1 MNNPFF
7 EKWISAARPCAHRHT
22 ASGWIYCTSVLAVWL
37 RFGYT
42 NANRTNPL
50 DSFFGRKPV
59 AEPLRCVPAN
69 RIVAG
74 WDFSTG
80 AVKCLAFDLDGNKL
94 AEVRLP
100 TDLWTESGVS
110 ELNLMQLE
118 GQAMASLRAL
128 GAQLGEH
135 GAARWV
141 AGGISATHHTAGRID
156 ANAVQVRRAICWN
169 DHSLAP
175 YHARGLERLG
185 GQEKVIQSVGG
196 LWAIRYT
203 LTHLVKDEECLPLED
218 WKRTKRMLPHGPLAA
233 GFLTGNFDAISVSAA
248 ASTGIMNLKSCKWSR
263 FMLGALQDPKMRQ
276 LAWKQ
281 LPKIVDA
288 NEPLGELKHLPWLER
303 DTRRNT
309 AVLGHARSHAATSMG
324 PRQVRPPSIRGR
336 EKKQPAVPLIF
347 PTLDDQAAGL
357 VGGGAVDAGQVAIIL
372 GNSAVINS
380 SSSRLPT
387 STRLDAMR
395 LNWGPYLW
403 MRCYNNGAQFLDRV
417 LGPRPD
423 WEQLERAA
431 RACPPGA
438 EGTMVLPFTAPE
450 PSLGVSKPRLE
461 WVPKE
466 PSEAG
471 KKFRASLEALAY
483 LIALGVREH
492 EAAGQKITRITVSGG
507 IARSELMCEILATV
521 LERPLERSQSSEGP
535 ALGAAVT
542 TLAAYESYQRKVR
555 NIDAP
560 YTVAD
565 AVAQLVKFRAPAA
578 PNPAWQQAY
587 REGLRIFEQRL

>member
-1 MNNPFF
+1 M
-7 EKWISAARPCAHRHT
+7 
-22 ASGWIYCTSVLAVWL
+22 
-37 RFGYT
+37 
-42 NANRTNPL
+42 
-50 DSFFGRKPV
+50 
-59 AEPLRCVPAN
+59 AEPLRRTPADG
-69 RIVAG
+69 IVAG

-100 TDLWTESGVS
+100 TDLWTEGGVS

-118 GQAMASLRAL
+118 GQAMASLRVL
-128 GAQLGEH
+128 GAQLGPER
-135 GAARWV
+135 AARWL

-156 ANAVQVRRAICWN
+156 ANNVQVRRAICWN

-185 GQEKVIQSVGG
+185 GQEKVIQTVGG
-196 LWAIRYT
+196 PWAIRYT
-203 LTHLVKDEECLPLED
+203 LSHLVKDEECLPLED

-233 GFLTGNFDAISVSAA
+233 GYLTGRFGAISISAA
-248 ASTGIMNLKSCKWSR
+248 ASTGMLHLRSCKWSR
-263 FMLGALQDPKMRQ
+263 FMLGALQDPKLRQ

-281 LPKIVDA
+281 LPQIVDA

-303 DTRRNT
+303 QSICRGLDR
-309 AVLGHARSHAATSMG
+309 HPSSMG
-324 PRQVRPPSIRGR
+324 PRQMRSSSIRGR
-336 EKKQPAVPLIF
+336 ERKQEAGPLIF
-347 PTLDDQAAGL
+347 PTSDDQAAGL
-357 VGGGAVDAGQVAIIL
+357 VGGGAVDSGQMAVIL
-372 GNSAVINS
+372 GNSIVANS

-387 STRLDAMR
+387 SGTLDAMR

-417 LGPRPD
+417 LGSRPD
-423 WEQLERAA
+423 WERLEREA

-438 EGTMVLPFTAPE
+438 NGVRVLPFIAPE
-450 PSLGVSKPRLE
+450 PSLGVSAPRLE
-461 WVPKE
+461 WLPRE
-466 PSEAG
+466 PTEPG
-471 KKFRASLEALAY
+471 QKFRASLEALAY

-492 EAAGQKITRITVSGG
+492 EEAGQKITRITVSGG

-521 LERPLERSQSSEGP
+521 LNRPLERLESSEGP

-542 TLAAYESYQRKVR
+542 ALAAYETYQRRARK
-555 NIDAP
+555 IDAP

-565 AVAQLVKFRAPAA
+565 AVARLVKFRAPVA
-578 PNPAWQQAY
+578 PNPAWSEAY
-587 REGLRIFEQRL
+587 RTGVRVLQESISPKRS